1 MKHSYEPIPPRKSN
15 QTNAAYSK
23 KVKKKSPFLRI
34 FLLILLSFTLLL
46 GAGAAY
52 VLHKSSEALG
62 QIGLLGSITGKV
74 NPAESVKVKPTTLA
88 LMGLDK
94 RPVGVKGGGLNTDV
108 MMVASLNPKTKKVV
122 VVSLPRDS
130 KLSAQGYKARKAN
143 AFYAAFYMNA
153 KNKKQSQ
160 EEAELAGMSAVRE
173 VLGELFDI
181 DIKYSAIIDFKG
193 FTDVVDALG
202 GIEVDVDMRMVYSD
216 SYDGTNINL
225 EKGRQIL
232 KGKEALDFVRYRQS
246 KDGKNMSSDFD
257 RNRRQG
263 EVVGAI
269 FDKAMSFGGM
279 MKIGSLIEA
288 VGNNMKMDM
297 PESEIKNM
305 LSTYFNVKR
314 SDITFITVAGTW
326 KSPYV
331 YLHDDSVKAARDALK
346 SNIAE

>member
-1 MKHSYEPIPPRKSN
+1 MNVEYEPIPPRKSSP
-15 QTNAAYSK
+15 QKAKQLK
-23 KVKKKSPFLRI
+23 KTKKKRPLLRI
-34 FLLILLSFTLLL
+34 FLLLFVGILLLA
-46 GAGAAY
+46 GAGAGY

-62 QIGLLGSITGKV
+62 QIGSLGNLIGKV
-74 NPAESVKVKPTTLA
+74 TASESVKVKPTA
-88 LMGLDK
+88 IVLMGLDK
-94 RPVGVKGGGLNTDV
+94 RPAGVKGGGLNTDV

-130 KLSAQGYKARKAN
+130 KLSAKGYKARKAN

-153 KNKKQSQ
+153 KNKKLPQ
-160 EEAELAGMSAVRE
+160 EEAELAGMSAVRD
-173 VLGELFDI
+173 VLGELFGI

-225 EKGRQIL
+225 EKGRQIV

-246 KDGKNMSSDFD
+246 KDGKNMSSDFE

-279 MKIGSLIEA
+279 MKIGSLIDA

-305 LSTYFNVKR
+305 LSTYYNVKR

-331 YLHDDSVKAARDALK
+331 YLNNDSVKEASDALK
-346 SNIAE
+346 ANMAE

>member
-1 MKHSYEPIPPRKSN
+1 MKSNYEPIPPRKSN
-15 QTNAAYSK
+15 QHYAAHSNT
-23 KVKKKSPFLRI
+23 VKKKRPLLRI
-34 FLLILLSFTLLL
+34 VLLIILCFTLLV

-52 VLHKSSEALG
+52 IMHKSSEALG
-62 QIGLLGSITGKV
+62 HIGLLGNIIGKV
-74 NPAESVKVKPTTLA
+74 NAADSVKVKPVAIA

-94 RPVGVKGGGLNTDV
+94 RPAGVKGGGLNTDV

-153 KNKKQSQ
+153 KNKKLSQ
-160 EEAELAGMSAVRE
+160 EEAELAGMSAVRK

-181 DIKYSAIIDFKG
+181 DIQYSAIIDFKG

-202 GIEVDVDMRMVYSD
+202 GIEVDVDMKMVYSD

-225 EKGRQIL
+225 EKGRQVL

-246 KDGKNMSSDFD
+246 KDGTNMSSDFD

-279 MKIGSLIEA
+279 IKIGSVIEA

-305 LSTYFNVKR
+305 LTTYFNVKR
-314 SDITFITVAGTW
+314 SDITFLTVAGSW

-331 YLHDDSVKAARDALK
+331 YLHEDSVKAASNALK